1 MLLRS
6 IKPYVAG
13 VWDEF
18 LAVPARAPA
27 ADSVLLLVE
36 PDACTTLVAQ
46 AGVPRSISSLPWGGD
61 AALLALEMRR
71 VLPQTGAG
79 AALFV
84 LAAPPAAAGLRA
96 DGATRLVNAA
106 CPGAYCADYRD
117 LVLGAPGASAP

>member
-61 AALLALEMRR
+61 AALLALEMR

-79 AALFV
+79 GSPVRASGTAGRRG
-84 LAAPPAAAGLRA
+84 PAGRRCNAAG
-96 DGATRLVNAA
+96 
-106 CPGAYCADYRD
+106 
-117 LVLGAPGASAP
+117 